1 MFVSSKPTVN
11 YQSALR
17 LLHPMHTV
25 LVSSVGTAG
34 KPNIMTSAWAM
45 PASQSPALVAVS
57 IAPGRYTHSLIE
69 ESGEFVLNIPPI
81 EILQAVI
88 ACGAFSGRSFDKFKK
103 ANLTPIPAKRVKAPA
118 IRECLAHI
126 ECTVEDKF
134 KTGDHTIFI
143 GKIVEAYA
151 DMGIFTESYD
161 IKKAHMIFHAG
172 GNNFYT
178 LDPKQ
183 YKP

>member
-1 MFVSSKPTVN
+1 
-11 YQSALR
+11 
-17 LLHPMHTV
+17 MHTV
-25 LVSSVGTAG
+25 LISSVDAEG
-34 KPNIMTSAWAM
+34 KPNIMTAAWAM

-57 IAPGRYTHSLIE
+57 IAPGRHSHGLIE
-69 ESGEFVLNIPPI
+69 ESGVFIINIPPI

-103 ANLTPIPAKRVKAPA
+103 AGLTPMPGKKVKAPA
-118 IRECLAHI
+118 IRECIAHI
-126 ECTVEDKF
+126 ECTVDDKF
-134 KTGDHTIFI
+134 TAGDHTIFI
-143 GKIVEAYA
+143 GKVEEAYA
-151 DMGIFTESYD
+151 DMGAFTDSYD
-161 IKKAHMIFHAG
+161 IKKAHMVYHAG